1 MTMSDEN
8 LVAFVAEVRTVT
20 PSAGESLVTGS
31 LRSQGYH
38 VSRERVQEALRSSD
52 PLGSALRWPGVST
65 VFTEGLSVACHVGL
79 LLHVSVSESV
89 CVGQGHAIFCYGECE
104 KAAIHIYAWLC

>member
-8 LVAFVAEVRTVT
+8 LATFVAELRTVT

-38 VSRERVQEALRSSD
+38 VSRERVREALHSSD
-52 PLGSALRWPGVST
+52 PLGSALQWPGIST
-65 VFTEGLSVACHVGL
+65 HRRPYSVACPNSLWHIGNLYKFL
-79 LLHVSVSESV
+79 LSYPEM
-89 CVGQGHAIFCYGECE
+89 
-104 KAAIHIYAWLC
+104 KTT